1 MTLSQASK
9 YSQLFKILSDPYAL
23 LIMDI
28 LYESNEDLSA
38 EEIAKRAH
46 TTTSKVN
53 SICAALIREYI
64 VDKEYD
70 DGEEEYRAINSS
82 QANFLKV
89 IVERID

>member
-9 YSQLFKILSDPYAL
+9 YSRLFKVLSDPYAL
-23 LIMDI
+23 IIMDI

-38 EEIAKRAH
+38 EQIAERAN
-46 TTTSKVN
+46 TTVSKVN
-53 SICAALIREYI
+53 NICAALIREYI

-70 DGEEEYRAINSS
+70 NGEEEYRAINSS